1 MLQVNFIMICI
12 IHKSLILLKITN
24 ISLNR
29 FLKIITNLH
38 FFKTNDAT
46 IKEIQNLFR
55 LKKNESNEKKNNKG
69 Y

>member
-29 FLKIITNLH
+29 FLKIIINLH

-46 IKEIQNLFR
+46 IKGIQNLFR